1 LSFALLFVTINGEL
15 GSIEAATFDQRKLDQ
30 KMIETLWV
38 KPTRR
43 FACCAKYRF
52 VAVAIC
58 AFMLLGC
65 GATGPRP
72 LSIKMFNPKTNTTLD
87 CRARDLGLAD
97 PNMLANSVETCAQQ
111 LEKSGFVRQSSE
123 PPAATKP

>member
-1 LSFALLFVTINGEL
+1 MTENLSANPSRG
-15 GSIEAATFDQRKLDQ
+15 
-30 KMIETLWV
+30 
-38 KPTRR
+38 
-43 FACCAKYRF
+43 FACRAKYRF
-52 VAVAIC
+52 AAVVIC
-58 AFMLLGC
+58 ALMLLGC
-65 GATGPRP
+65 GTTGPRP

-123 PPAATKP
+123 PSTATKP